1 MPVGKSSIKR
11 AAKVTQ
17 TPEDAQKKKPE
28 TVVQP
33 SEAAQ
38 AKEQPAVTEHV
49 IANISPEVVE
59 RVVGDPKK
67 KEDVNHPKDGK
78 VSILT
83 PMPDYLL

>member
-17 TPEDAQKKKPE
+17 APKNTQEKN
-28 TVVQP
+28 
-33 SEAAQ
+33 SEAMEAETEKQ
-38 AKEQPAVTEHV
+38 TVTEHV

-59 RVVGDPKK
+59 RVIGHSDKK
-67 KEDVNHPKDGK
+67 ADVNHPKDGK
-78 VSILT
+78 VAILT

>member
-28 TVVQP
+28 TVQP
-33 SEAAQ
+33 SEATQ
-38 AKEQPAVTEHV
+38 AKEQTAVTEHV

-83 PMPDYLL
+83 PMPVYLL

>member
-28 TVVQP
+28 TVQP
-33 SEAAQ
+33 SEATQ
-38 AKEQPAVTEHV
+38 AKEQAAVTEHV

>member
-17 TPEDAQKKKPE
+17 TSEDAQKKKPE

-33 SEAAQ
+33 SEATQ
-38 AKEQPAVTEHV
+38 AKEQAAVTEHV

-67 KEDVNHPKDGK
+67 KENVNHPKDGK

>member
-28 TVVQP
+28 TVQP
-33 SEAAQ
+33 SEATQ
-38 AKEQPAVTEHV
+38 TKEQTAVTEHV

-59 RVVGDPKK
+59 RVVGGPKK